1 MKQSWDWKTNITY
14 IASEEH
20 ANPITG
26 TSVRSGG
33 ILGTMFQG
41 PANDSNIYTYGGTT
55 FRGNES
61 FPNPDANY
69 YSVEY
74 SDQYPLWSF
83 DNGTQVWNQ
92 YDIAQSWTPSYG
104 AATEAPDQG
113 LAFYLNGRTDNGTS
127 SST

>member
-1 MKQSWDWKTNITY
+1 MKKSWDWKTNITY
-14 IASEEH
+14 IASEEL
-20 ANPITG
+20 ANPFTG
-26 TSVRSGG
+26 TRVRSGG

-61 FPNPDANY
+61 FPNQDVDY
-69 YSVEY
+69 YEAVY
-74 SDQYPLWSF
+74 SDQYPLWSL
-83 DNGTQVWNQ
+83 DNETQVWDQ
-92 YDIAQSWTPSYG
+92 YDIGQTWTPSYG

-127 SST
+127 STT